1 MHNIKVF
8 EGSGQRLFEE
18 VDKWFE
24 FLEEDGI
31 EITII
36 STTQSENEEGV
47 TLVIIFKYNDTKGE

>member
-1 MHNIKVF
+1 MQNIKVF

-24 FLEEDGI
+24 FLEEEGI

-36 STTQSENEEGV
+36 STTQSGDEGV

>member
-1 MHNIKVF
+1 MQNIKVF

-24 FLEEDGI
+24 FLEEEGI

-36 STTQSENEEGV
+36 STTQSGDECV